1 MGAWSGFSLPTPCPL
16 VQAPVNEDLQAVKN
30 FASKPWN
37 VRVSGVSPVPAQSSG
52 AGIRDGHWTE
62 PGSSGKRLVSITK
75 GRAHLC
81 LDVPVRSQQIFC
93 RNFTAESGAV
103 IRVKT
108 SQVFN
113 TDPFTC
119 VNKQRV
125 RAGFECHNSFFSP
138 PHSYICLWKETLPN
152 SLHHWALPPPCEQ
165 IKTKGVEFLRI
176 YLSSPSLHWWEL
188 SCCSINQGFPKNQKL
203 FSIKKWHELW
213 SSIHWVTTEHPA
225 PNWAGLVYKQTFLSQ
240 LKMAKSWLGYPWPS
254 CFLGFLQNLD
264 ISLAVLHSSFPEIN
278 NLVAKLQNHSCWILE
293 SFPFPLF
300 SLCD

>member
-16 VQAPVNEDLQAVKN
+16 VQTPVNEDLQAVKN

-52 AGIRDGHWTE
+52 AGMRDGHWTE
-62 PGSSGKRLVSITK
+62 PGSSGKRLVSIPK

-138 PHSYICLWKETLPN
+138 VTAIFACERKPCPTLQSLPAPLSFASSLWTNQNQRCWISKDLPEQ
-152 SLHHWALPPPCEQ
+152 SFPALMRAELLQHQPGLSK
-165 IKTKGVEFLRI
+165 KTKN
-176 YLSSPSLHWWEL
+176 
-188 SCCSINQGFPKNQKL
+188 C
-203 FSIKKWHELW
+203 
-213 SSIHWVTTEHPA
+213 
-225 PNWAGLVYKQTFLSQ
+225 
-240 LKMAKSWLGYPWPS
+240 
-254 CFLGFLQNLD
+254 
-264 ISLAVLHSSFPEIN
+264 
-278 NLVAKLQNHSCWILE
+278 
-293 SFPFPLF
+293 FPLKNGTNCEVQSIESPQSILPQTGLASF
-300 SLCD
+300 TNKPF